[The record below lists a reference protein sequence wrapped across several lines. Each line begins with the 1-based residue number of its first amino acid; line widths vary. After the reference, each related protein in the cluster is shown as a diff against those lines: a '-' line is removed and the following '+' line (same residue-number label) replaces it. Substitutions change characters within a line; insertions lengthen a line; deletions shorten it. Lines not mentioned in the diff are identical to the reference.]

1 MKNAQVVIGANFGD
15 EGKGLMTD
23 FLASQESRAV
33 VVRFNGGAQAG
44 HTVTTPEGERHV
56 FSHFGSGTF
65 AGASTYLSEF
75 FVHNPLLFFK
85 ELALLN
91 TAGQRPVVYADPKG
105 FITTPYDM
113 MVNQIAERRRGA
125 GRHGSCGVGFN
136 ETIQRNQDEGFRITI
151 ADLLDM
157 EKVSGVL
164 DLIRSTYIPAR
175 LEELGF
181 GDEYQKSIQVFTD
194 NGIFNNF
201 LDDVREFHRRIG
213 VATAQEIAA
222 LDLPLIFEGAQ
233 GLLLDENHQWFP
245 HVTRSSTGLKNV
257 VTLANQ
263 MGVKVLNVNYMTRC
277 YLTRHGAGPMP
288 GELNYLPYRDIQD
301 RTNIPN
307 DWQGSL
313 RFAFLDG
320 DLLKETIDAD
330 LHQADDFG
338 GVVNRRLVVT
348 CMDQRGDDGITVVI
362 GGRKVTLDVREF
374 IAFVRDTWGDDCAFS
389 YGPTRAT
396 LHNG

>member
-1 MKNAQVVIGANFGD
+1 MKNASVVIGANFGD

-23 FLASQESRAV
+23 YLAAKYSRSMV
-33 VVRFNGGAQAG
+33 IRFNGGAQAG
-44 HTVTTPEGERHV
+44 HTVTTPSGERHV

-65 AGASTYLSEF
+65 AGASTFLSDF

-85 ELALLN
+85 ELSVLN
-91 TAGQRPVVYADPKG
+91 AAGVRPVVYADPKG
-105 FITTPYDM
+105 IITTPYDM

-136 ETIQRNQDEGFRITI
+136 ETIQRNLDSRFGFTI

-157 EKVSGVL
+157 KHVAVTV
-164 DLIRSTYIPAR
+164 DNIRRHYIPAR

-181 GDEYQKSIQVFTD
+181 GDEYQSNRDIFTD
-194 NGIFNNF
+194 DGIFQNF
-201 LDDVREFHRRIG
+201 LNDVQEFHRRIG
-213 VATAQEIAA
+213 VATSQEIAA

-257 VTLANQ
+257 IHLADK
-263 MGVKVLNVNYMTRC
+263 MGIDELSVNYMTRC

-288 GELNYLPYRDIQD
+288 GELNYLPYRDIVD
-301 RTNIPN
+301 KTNIPN

-320 DLLKETIDAD
+320 DLLKNTI
-330 LHQADDFG
+330 ADDLKHATG
-338 GVVNRRLVVT
+338 YMGKVSHRIVVT
-348 CMDQRGDDGITVVI
+348 CMDQRGDDGITVVMND
-362 GGRKVTLDVREF
+362 RKVMMDVEEF
-374 IAFVRDTWGDDCAFS
+374 IAHMRNQHGDCAFS
-389 YGPTRAT
+389 YGPTRTT
-396 LHNG
+396 LEG